1 MMKKPP
7 ETEAFLL
14 SACQVYLYVYRRTH
28 MRTNIVLDDDLV
40 KQAFQYATVTT
51 KKELIHIAL
60 LEFVRNRSRKDL
72 RDLRGKI
79 KFAKDYDYKT
89 LRGRPA

>member
-1 MMKKPP
+1 
-7 ETEAFLL
+7 
-14 SACQVYLYVYRRTH
+14 